1 MKTGGP
7 VFGGAVYIKE
17 ERARFPSMNEFL
29 RGCIPADELD
39 ACELFGKIIAKEPQI
54 VAFISRVQI
63 KAIDAQDKMKE
74 LMKGILIYV
83 GETVKYN
90 VKPYTSTVEF
100 KIMETIVLNVFLHT
114 AWYDLKSIS
123 LPEFLQKY
131 PKLAALQSSEKIEER
146 REFETIYKFRN
157 VLCVATMLVPP
168 KNNKERLIS
177 LTTRIVEGLGADG
190 QPIRYVNGSGKTKGT
205 KIRHDVFEQ
214 EMVSNFESRN
224 EGVYDARQSVLKDL
238 KRKYEISD
246 PEPPAKRGKGRP
258 QGSKNKK
265 DIIALAYLDFSD
277 NDFPI
282 HRVKVEKVDDQNL
295 LQNGYS
301 DHSGFNGKPAQVYI
315 KQERNYAAS
324 SNSSNGNGNGSDYN
338 YHHFPVV
345 EEGMGGVS
353 SFELASASSI
363 SSSSRGSS
371 NWSDDGSLSFSP
383 FSFGDSYSPPSQVL
397 DDQHLQ
403 KLQQHQHQVFSQQ
416 LQRYQQP
423 QQPASIP
430 LEFSSEEI
438 DLLNGTDFIDNV
450 PNLDSVDL
458 SDVNF
463 HNLYEK
469 FAGDEL
475 VSSRESSA
483 AASSGLFS
491 FELLPSFSPLPG
503 TSDDFDIF

>member
-1 MKTGGP
+1 
-7 VFGGAVYIKE
+7 
-17 ERARFPSMNEFL
+17 
-29 RGCIPADELD
+29 
-39 ACELFGKIIAKEPQI
+39 
-54 VAFISRVQI
+54 
-63 KAIDAQDKMKE
+63 
-74 LMKGILIYV
+74 
-83 GETVKYN
+83 
-90 VKPYTSTVEF
+90 
-100 KIMETIVLNVFLHT
+100 
-114 AWYDLKSIS
+114 
-123 LPEFLQKY
+123 
-131 PKLAALQSSEKIEER
+131 
-146 REFETIYKFRN
+146 
-157 VLCVATMLVPP
+157 
-168 KNNKERLIS
+168 
-177 LTTRIVEGLGADG
+177 
-190 QPIRYVNGSGKTKGT
+190 
-205 KIRHDVFEQ
+205 
-214 EMVSNFESRN
+214 
-224 EGVYDARQSVLKDL
+224 
-238 KRKYEISD
+238 
-246 PEPPAKRGKGRP
+246 
-258 QGSKNKK
+258 
-265 DIIALAYLDFSD
+265 
-277 NDFPI
+277 
-282 HRVKVEKVDDQNL
+282 VKVEKVDDQNQ

-301 DHSGFNGKPAQVYI
+301 DYSGFNGKPAQVYI
-315 KQERNYAAS
+315 KQERNYSSAAS
-324 SNSSNGNGNGSDYN
+324 SNSGNGSDYN

-383 FSFGDSYSPPSQVL
+383 FSFGDSYSPPCQVS

-416 LQRYQQP
+416 LQHYQQQQ

-463 HNLYEK
+463 HKLYEK

-475 VSSRESSA
+475 VSSRQSSA